1 MPDTQDERPL
11 RRRAPGRTRTR
22 RYQVKARSAEDQEQL
37 RQRFI
42 DVGRQLLNES
52 YDGQV
57 SLRQIARIVGY
68 SPSALYRYF
77 PTKAALVYAVR
88 EDHLRLSTE
97 FAQQEVAAV
106 TDPLARFCVGFEAM
120 VAFWAGHPLDFLRL
134 FSYRLQDGDPTNL
147 SMSDS
152 SITAAAR
159 SFKQELVSDL
169 FRSRGVEPATD
180 LLKLLTDSAMVA
192 SHGVISVPLGSPS
205 MKYCSPGQLA
215 RSVVASM
222 TAGWLAFIAAHGPT
236 PPGQPAS
243 AEDYLRF
250 CAGVGRPA

>member
-1 MPDTQDERPL
+1 MSESQDDRLL
-11 RRRAPGRTRTR
+11 RRRAAGRMRTR
-22 RYQVKARSAEDQEQL
+22 RYQAKARSVEDQEQL

-52 YDGQV
+52 PDGQV
-57 SLRQIARIVGY
+57 SLRQIARMAGY

-88 EDHLRLSTE
+88 EEHLRLSTE
-97 FAQQEVAAV
+97 FAQGAVATV

-120 VAFWAGHPLDFLRL
+120 VAFWAGHTTDFIRL
-134 FSYRLQDGDPTNL
+134 FSYRPPGSETAGP

-152 SITAAAR
+152 SITTAAR
-159 SFKQELVSDL
+159 SFKQELVLEL
-169 FRSRGVEPATD
+169 FRARGVEPAVD

-205 MKYCSPGQLA
+205 MKYCSTGQLA

-236 PPGQPAS
+236 PPGQVAS

>member
-1 MPDTQDERPL
+1 MLHSQDERPA
-11 RRRAPGRTRTR
+11 RRRTAGRTRTR

-52 YDGQV
+52 PDGQV
-57 SLRQIARIVGY
+57 SLRQIARVSGY

-97 FAQQEVAAV
+97 FARAEVAAV
-106 TDPLARFCVGFEAM
+106 SDPLARFCVGFEAM

-134 FSYRLQDGDPTNL
+134 FSYRVPGSEPAGPTL
-147 SMSDS
+147 SDS

-159 SFKQELVSDL
+159 SFKQGLVFDL
-169 FRSRGVEPATD
+169 FLSRGVEPAND
-180 LLKLLTDSAMVA
+180 LLQLLTDSAMVA

-205 MKYCSPGQLA
+205 MKYCSPGELA
-215 RSVVASM
+215 RSVVASL
-222 TAGWLAFIAAHGPT
+222 TAGWLAFIAAHGTT
-236 PPGQPAS
+236 PPGQAAS
-243 AEDYLRF
+243 ADDYLRF